1 MRENKGALPHWLGAV
16 LAVVLLYGGMEALGV
31 TCPIRFFTG
40 ISCAG
45 CGMSRA
51 WLALLRG
58 DISAAWGYHPLFW
71 APVLAAGLFLFRRQ
85 IPRRVLRGAVWA
97 GAVLFLAVYALRMAD
112 PGASLVTF
120 APQTGFLFRVVFG
133 A

>member
-1 MRENKGALPHWLGAV
+1 MRENKGALPPWLGAV
-16 LAVVLLYGGMEALGV
+16 LAVVLLYGGMEVLGV
-31 TCPIRFFTG
+31 T
-40 ISCAG
+40 
-45 CGMSRA
+45 
-51 WLALLRG
+51 
-58 DISAAWGYHPLFW
+58 WGYHPLFW
-71 APVLAAGLFLFRRQ
+71 VPVLAAGLFLFRRH

-112 PGASLVTF
+112 PGDSIVTF

>member
-40 ISCAG
+40 VSCAG

-51 WLALLRG
+51 
-58 DISAAWGYHPLFW
+58 
-71 APVLAAGLFLFRRQ
+71 
-85 IPRRVLRGAVWA
+85 
-97 GAVLFLAVYALRMAD
+97 
-112 PGASLVTF
+112 
-120 APQTGFLFRVVFG
+120 
-133 A
+133 